1 MSMDESTALDTAIAD
16 LFDLDVQTE
25 GVADRGGPVRSADC
39 TNNGCTASCQSCG
52 CR

>member
-1 MSMDESTALDTAIAD
+1 MSTDESTALDIAIAD

-25 GVADRGGPVRSADC
+25 GVADIGGSGHSGDC
-39 TNNGCTASCQSCG
+39 TNNGCTASCLSCG